1 MSGQF
6 EYLKRDSDEFS
17 LFLYDYYIK
26 LRNSLNQIKQLQ
38 LFSISHY
45 SVDYLGNQWFL
56 YKPKYPNAFPATD
69 VSRNIYLAKEREDDI
84 DLKKIKE
91 ENSEVTDNK
100 TVEGEL
106 WVRLKNFPMAYP
118 VVMNTT
124 ATIKIN
130 LWNQVLSSKIIS
142 FDIIDNFGY
151 VYFSQNGSNY
161 ITFFTIEPEYKIDL
175 YRFNT
180 DNNYESILD
189 QSIIYDELGNRLE
202 SVDSLNKRILI
213 TPLKTYRLKVT
224 ETLID
229 VISYNGEFFVFY
241 YDDKLNDTNQIKLT
255 RVDSKEAKIIQSDI
269 TATSIITLP
278 EYDFKGTN
286 LCEPVANGNWSISV
300 SADNVNIAYEAIPP
314 A

>member
-6 EYLKRDSDEFS
+6 DYLKRDSDEFS
-17 LFLYDYYIK
+17 FFLYDYYVK

-56 YKPKYPNAFPATD
+56 YKPKYPNVFPATD
-69 VSRNIYLAKEREDDI
+69 ASRNIYLAKDKEDGV

-91 ENSEVTDNK
+91 ENSEITDNK
-100 TVEGEL
+100 TLEGEL

-118 VVMNTT
+118 VVMNTI

-130 LWNQVLSSKIIS
+130 LWNQVLSSKILS

-151 VYFSQNGSNY
+151 VYFSHDGSNY
-161 ITFFTIEPEYKIDL
+161 IAFFVIESEYKTDL
-175 YRFNT
+175 YRFNAN
-180 DNNYESILD
+180 NNYEDILD
-189 QSIIYDELGNRLE
+189 PGVFYDEDGNKLE

-213 TPLKTYRLKVT
+213 TPLKTYRLKIT

-241 YDDKLNDTNQIKLT
+241 YDDKLADTNQIKLT

-286 LCEPVANGNWSISV
+286 LCEPIANGNWSISV
-300 SADNVNIAYEAIPP
+300 SADNVNIAYEAKNK